1 MKDVIMKLW
10 TKQKYREIVSDY
22 YRAIDK
28 AKKEVISYEHE
39 DETTKSEPNLC
50 SERCSVGENL

>member
-10 TKQKYREIVSDY
+10 TKSKYREIVSDY

-28 AKKEVISYEHE
+28 AKKEVIEYEHE
-39 DETTKSEPNLC
+39 KEATKSESDLC
-50 SERCSVGENL
+50 GERRPVSENL